1 MMYRCCVVLWSMC
14 CAVLCCAVCNVFGI
28 HCSRG
33 QSDCVEGQGQS
44 WKAGAKAN
52 LGKGWQN
59 FRKLVGGAVAE
70 GVGKWPSFL
79 SESATG
85 CSGWRNRSPGPGA
98 PALFELSCWHITF
111 FPTFRF
117 RSLRIT
123 SWTSFWPCLRH
134 GALASSHPLP
144 TARPQ
149 LVGGVAPKPPF
160 CTTTYHICSIAS
172 MVFTVVQYTF
182 T

>member
-1 MMYRCCVVLWSMC
+1 VQLQQWHTDSWAINIGQLNCSGWQWQRGGKATFLMSGNSHSRRCC
-14 CAVLCCAVCNVFGI
+14 
-28 HCSRG
+28 R
-33 QSDCVEGQGQS
+33 
-44 WKAGAKAN
+44 
-52 LGKGWQN
+52 
-59 FRKLVGGAVAE
+59 GGAVAE

-79 SESATG
+79 SEPATG